1 MSFVFKWLTPIHH
14 RHCPGQTLLRW
25 YHLRSLRQ
33 ADVIGCHLDRFLFRA
48 ASNPGGQWIRGT
60 ANCGTVATP
69 PCAAN
74 LAEQRHP
81 NIGLAPVPGAHRA
94 FHPLLDKTP
103 EVRKKIFLKRR
114 SARYF
119 PRKNLKIAIDKPAGF
134 EIVVVLAKRIDET
147 LGHFQPSHIKEK
159 LESSSALFNRM
170 SRPKRSTVLPAEKR
184 KPARKGSVVRR
195 PTGAPLK
202 SQ

>member
-33 ADVIGCHLDRFLFRA
+33 ADVIGCHLDRFLSRA

-94 FHPLLDKTP
+94 SHPLLDKTP
-103 EVRKKIFLKRR
+103 DVRKKNIFKKALSTVFSAEKPEDCDRQASWFRNRR
-114 SARYF
+114 R
-119 PRKNLKIAIDKPAGF
+119 PRQKDW
-134 EIVVVLAKRIDET
+134 RD
-147 LGHFQPSHIKEK
+147 
-159 LESSSALFNRM
+159 
-170 SRPKRSTVLPAEKR
+170 SRPLSAIPYKR
-184 KPARKGSVVRR
+184 KTRKQQRVIQQDVSTKKEYRTTCR
-195 PTGAPLK
+195 KAKTGT
-202 SQ
+202 